1 MMKALTWAACER
13 LIRCLPRSSG
23 TKNGG
28 IPGESE
34 RGWRDLRRAIPMLNH
49 QAAVLDEWNG
59 GVGGEFHCL
68 GGADAAL
75 QPDPLGTDC
84 DGFTDDT
91 GAMLRCAA
99 VRFCLRSISS
109 ANSRGTRCSSCTITA
124 NASP

>member
-91 GAMLRCAA
+91 GAMLGAA
-99 VRFCLRSISS
+99 EDVDQIDRAGHFGQRW
-109 ANSRGTRCSSCTITA
+109 ITA
-124 NASP
+124 QAQHGLVVRI